1 MDKIR
6 LGFVGVGSMGKNHV
20 RSAKAV
26 PNIELTAVCDI
37 KQEVANAVAA
47 EHSVPAFYDH
57 ESLFK
62 SGLIDAVMI
71 VTPHYAHT
79 PIAIDAFAAGLHVMS
94 DKPVAVHKA
103 DALRMLEAHRKSNGK
118 KFGVMFQLRTSPAN
132 RKFKALLD
140 SGELG
145 KITRINWI
153 ITTWLR
159 TQHYYDSGDW
169 RASWR
174 GEGGGALLNQCPH
187 QLDLLQW
194 FFGMPEKVQAF
205 CHFGKYHDIEVEDEV
220 TAYME
225 YPGGATGVFITST
238 GEYPGTNR
246 LEVTC
251 DRGKL
256 VLENGKLS
264 FQRTEA
270 EVNKLIYSSP
280 ESFPQFDT
288 WNVNIPVPND
298 NISATEVFQAFA
310 DAIIN
315 DGEPLVTG
323 LEAMNELEIGNAML
337 LSSQLKQPVNLPM
350 DAGLFE
356 KELMKLVAISR
367 YKK

>member
-1 MDKIR
+1 MDKVR
-6 LGFVGVGSMGKNHV
+6 LGFVGVGGMGKNHI
-20 RSAKAV
+20 RSAKAA

-37 KQEVANAVAA
+37 KPEVADAVAA
-47 EHSVPAFYDH
+47 EHNVPAFYDH
-57 ESLFK
+57 QSLFK
-62 SGLIDAVMI
+62 SGLLDAVMI

-79 PIAIDAFAAGLHVMS
+79 PIAIDGFAAGLHVIS
-94 DKPVAVHKA
+94 DKPMAVHKA
-103 DALRMLEAHRKSNGK
+103 DALRMIEAHHQSNGK

-132 RKFKALLD
+132 RKFKKLLE

-187 QLDLLQW
+187 QLDLMQW
-194 FFGMPEKVQAF
+194 FFGMPSKVQSF

-220 TAYME
+220 TAYLE
-225 YPGGATGVFITST
+225 YPNGATGVFITST
-238 GEYPGTNR
+238 GEFPGTNR

-256 VLENGKLS
+256 VLENGKLF
-264 FQRTEA
+264 FQRTEQ
-270 EVNKLIYSSP
+270 EVSKLIYSSP
-280 ESFPQFDT
+280 ESFPKFDT
-288 WNVNIPVPND
+288 WDINLPVPED
-298 NISATEVFQAFA
+298 TISATEVFQTFA
-310 DAIIN
+310 NAIIH
-315 DGEPLVTG
+315 DKEPLVTG
-323 LEAMNELEIGNAML
+323 EEAINELEIGNAML
-337 LSSQLKQPVNLPM
+337 LSSLLKQPVDIPM
-350 DAGLFE
+350 NADLFE

-367 YKK
+367 YQK